1 MEEDR
6 PLWRPDEEAVR
17 HTNMHAFMA
26 RHGLSDI
33 GDLLRQADARPR
45 WYWDALIEF
54 FDIRFDRPY
63 SDVLDISDGI
73 EWPKWCV
80 GGTTSLAANCLDRH
94 RGTPAWAKPAIV
106 WEGED
111 GATRCWT
118 YAELSQETDR
128 LAGLLRGRGL
138 GPGDVVAIY
147 LPMVP
152 EAAAALFAIARIGA
166 VAMPLFSGFG
176 VQPLIDRLADSG
188 ARAVVTTDLA
198 WRRGRPAALDAA
210 VARALP
216 GAPGVDTVIVLR
228 RGDGAGRETG
238 SRHVDWRSGR
248 TDEPPEPAEPPD
260 LPAEAFDAETPVMLI
275 YTSGTTGKPKGT
287 VHTHCGVLVKNA
299 LDMGLCVDLKPSDRL
314 LWMSDMGWI
323 VGPKIVISAALTGAT
338 LVLAEGTPDWPEPH
352 RMWRLAARHR
362 VTVIGVVPTMVRQAM
377 RAGGEEALAKLD
389 LSPLRA
395 TISVGEPW
403 TTEAWEWFFRHVC
416 KHRLPILNYAGG
428 TECGGAI
435 LIGSFL
441 RPIGPCAFSH
451 PVPGCGAD
459 IVDAEGRSLAPG
471 EVGELVLRRP
481 SIGMTRGL
489 WNAPDRYIDAY
500 WRPMPGLWLQ
510 GDLASRGA
518 DGSWYLHGR
527 SDDTINIAGK
537 RTGPAE
543 IEAVLNGT
551 GLVSESAVVGV
562 PDPVTGA
569 ALACVCVPA
578 AAEGGGE
585 DLARALTEAVAA
597 RLGAAYRPKR
607 VLFAPDLPRTRNQ
620 KIMRRL
626 IRATLTAEPP
636 GDLSSLA
643 NPESLEAI
651 RQAAAGTDQG
661 VYTLKN
667 EQ

>member
-1 MEEDR
+1 MGDDGL
-6 PLWRPDEEAVR
+6 LWRPDEEIVR
-17 HTNMHAFMA
+17 HTNMRTFMA

-33 GDLLRQADARPR
+33 SDLLRRAEDRPR
-45 WYWDALIEF
+45 WYWESLIEF
-54 FDIRFDRPY
+54 FDIRFAEPFT
-63 SDVLDISDGI
+63 DVLDISDGI

-94 RGTPAWAKPAIV
+94 RGTAAWSKRAIV

-111 GATRCWT
+111 GATRSWS
-118 YAELSQETDR
+118 YAELSRETDR

-138 GPGDVVAIY
+138 GRGDVVAIY
-147 LPMVP
+147 LPMIP
-152 EAAAALFAIARIGA
+152 EAAAALFAIAKIGA
-166 VAMPLFSGFG
+166 IAMPLFSGFG

-198 WRRGRPAALDAA
+198 WRRGRPIALDAT

-216 GAPGVDTVIVLR
+216 GAGTVHTVVVLR
-228 RGDGAGRETG
+228 RGDGAPGETG
-238 SRHVDWRSGR
+238 SHRVDWRSGG
-248 TDEPPEPAEPPD
+248 PAVPPD
-260 LPAEAFDAETPVMLI
+260 LPADPLDAETPVMLM

-287 VHTHCGVLVKNA
+287 IHTHCGVLVKNA
-299 LDMGLCVDLKPSDRL
+299 LDMGLCIDLKPSDRL

-323 VGPKIVISAALTGAT
+323 VGPKIVISAALLGAT
-338 LVLAEGTPDWPEPH
+338 LVLAEGTPDWPDPA
-352 RMWRLAARHR
+352 RMWRLAARHG
-362 VTVIGVVPTMVRQAM
+362 VTIVGVVPTMVRQTM
-377 RAGGEEALAKLD
+377 RAGGEVALAKLD
-389 LSPLRA
+389 LSSLRA

-403 TTEAWEWFFRHVC
+403 TAEAWEWFFRHVC
-416 KHRLPILNYAGG
+416 KQRLPILNYAGG
-428 TECGGAI
+428 TECGGAV
-435 LIGSFL
+435 LIGSFV
-441 RPIGPCAFSH
+441 RPIGACAFSH

-459 IVDAEGRSLAPG
+459 IVDAEGRSLPPG

-489 WNAPDRYIDAY
+489 WNEPARYIDAY
-500 WRPMPGLWLQ
+500 WRPIPGLWLQ

-562 PDPVTGA
+562 PDPVTGS

-578 AAEGGGE
+578 AEEGP
-585 DLARALTEAVAA
+585 DLARTLRDEVAE

-607 VLFAPDLPRTRNQ
+607 VVFAADLPRTRNQ

-626 IRATLTAEPP
+626 VRATLTGEPM

-651 RQAAAGTDQG
+651 RQAGAGP
-661 VYTLKN
+661 V
-667 EQ
+667 